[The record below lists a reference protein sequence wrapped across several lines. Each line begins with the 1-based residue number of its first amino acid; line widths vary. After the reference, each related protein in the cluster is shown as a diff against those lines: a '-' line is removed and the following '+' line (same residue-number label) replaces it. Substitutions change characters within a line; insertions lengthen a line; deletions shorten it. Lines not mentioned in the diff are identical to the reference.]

1 MEQLVTALRAE
12 ASRANERRLLVLTG
26 ERDATVTA
34 ADRAL
39 SEANISRDETT
50 FLSHH
55 DDLACERVAPKRAG
69 SLLGTTRTA
78 VVVDAHDAFRPNA
91 LGRSVGA
98 VSGGGLVLLLTPPL
112 DEWPDRRDS
121 FDDGLAVPPFSRD
134 EVTGNF
140 RTRTVE
146 LLRTHPGVAIYDA
159 ATDTV
164 EKDGLTDPLPA
175 RHRNAPAPPNVHA
188 FPTEAYTRCLTD
200 DQATALRAFERLTE
214 PDTALVVEADRGRG
228 KSSAAGLAAGSL
240 AHAGEDVLVTAR
252 GYESAAEVFTRAH
265 ELLDTLGSLETV
277 NHPDNPSLLTT
288 TTGGR
293 VRFAKPADATD
304 LPGASDV
311 VIVDEAAALPVR
323 VLERFLAASR
333 VAFTTTVHG
342 YEGAGRGFS
351 VRFRDRLDDSAHDVT
366 DVRLDEPIRYAPG
379 DPVEIWAFRT
389 LLLDARPA
397 VEPLVEHAT
406 PETVAYEAYTG
417 DELGKNEHLL
427 REVFGLLVF
436 AHYRTEPDDLAR
448 LLDAPNLTLRVL
460 THEGH
465 VACVALLARE
475 GKLPKTLRA
484 EMYDGGRVRGNMLPD
499 VLTSQVRD
507 EDAGITAGL
516 RVMRIATHP
525 AVRSRGLGS
534 HLLTAIQ
541 TEFEADFDWL
551 GVGYGATPDLIDF
564 WHENGYHT
572 VYLSTGRNDASGEH
586 SAVMVCPLSAAGH
599 DLHDRHVRWFVE
611 RTRDML
617 SDVLSELDPNVV
629 RAAIRAT
636 EADIDLTLSD
646 REWRLLAGAAFGP
659 GISEVAPAAVRKLAM
674 KHLTDPADVSLL
686 TARQERLLVR
696 KVLQATHWR
705 TVTEEFGFHSP
716 AHAMRELSAT
726 LRPLVSVYGSPAA
739 QLERRRFE

>member
-1 MEQLVTALRAE
+1 MDSLVAALRAE
-12 ASRANERRLLVLTG
+12 ASSANERRLLVLAG

-34 ADRAL
+34 ADSAL
-39 SEANISRDETT
+39 READIPRDETT

-78 VVVDAHDAFRPNA
+78 VVIDAHDAFRPNA

-112 DEWPDRRDS
+112 DEWPNRRDG
-121 FDDGLAVPPFSRD
+121 FDDGLAVPPFSRE

-146 LLRTHPGVAIYDA
+146 LLKTHPGVAIFDA
-159 ATDTV
+159 DANTII
-164 EKDGLTDPLPA
+164 KDGLTDPFAA
-175 RHRNAPAPPNVHA
+175 RQREPPAPPKTHV
-188 FPTEAYTRCLTD
+188 FPANAYARCLTD
-200 DQATALRAFERLTE
+200 DQATAVYRFEQLTE

-240 AHAGEDVLVTAR
+240 ADAGEDVLVTAR
-252 GYESAAEVFTRAH
+252 AYESAAEVFARAR
-265 ELLDTLGSLETV
+265 ELLSALGVLADV
-277 NHPDNPSLLTT
+277 NHPANPSLLTT

-293 VRFAKPADATD
+293 VRFAKPAEATD
-304 LPGASDV
+304 LPENPDV

-351 VRFRDRLDDSAHDVT
+351 VRFRDRLDETNHDVT

-406 PETVAYEAYTG
+406 PETVSYEAYTG
-417 DELGKNEHLL
+417 EELRQDEHLL
-427 REVFGLLVF
+427 REVFGLLVY

-448 LLDAPNLTLRVL
+448 LLDAPNLSLRVL

-475 GKLPKTLRA
+475 GNLPEALRA

-507 EDAGITAGL
+507 EDAGITEGL

-525 AVRSRGLGS
+525 AVRSLGLGS
-534 HLLTAIQ
+534 HLLAEIRC
-541 TEFEADFDWL
+541 EFEESLDWL
-551 GVGYGATPDLIDF
+551 GVGYGATPELIDF
-564 WHENGYHT
+564 WHRNGYHT

-586 SAVMVCPLSAAGH
+586 SAVMLCPLSAAGH
-599 DLHDRHVRWFVE
+599 DLHDRHVRWFTE

-617 SDVLSELDPNVV
+617 SDVLSELDTDVV

-636 EADIDLTLSD
+636 ESAIALSFTD

-659 GISEVAPAAVRKLAM
+659 GISEVAPAAARKLAM
-674 KHLTDPADVSLL
+674 KHLADPADTALL
-686 TARQERLLVR
+686 TDRQERLLVR

-705 TVTEEFGFHSP
+705 TVTDEFGFHSP

-726 LRPLVSVYGSPAA
+726 LRPLVSVYGPPVA
-739 QLERRRFE
+739 QLERRRFD